1 MSKQVSLCCLQK
13 AGALTAL
20 KKLLTHGE
28 AAVVEQASQ
37 SEPICV
43 EMESL
48 LSLPMKVFV
57 MQTLQ
62 VLQATV
68 VARVIP

>member
-1 MSKQVSLCCLQK
+1 MSCEQNKFLCVLLQK

-48 LSLPMKVFV
+48 PMKVFV

-62 VLQATV
+62 AAV
-68 VARVIP
+68 VARVIPYKP